1 MKLED
6 YFKKTLEDLFLNTKF
21 TNNKEQYQTIL
32 DDYCQGVAKVLGY
45 DVNNNVERIIIV
57 IFEFDDIVFK
67 YEMIVNESI
76 SFKKIIEI
84 RYVEEK
90 E

>member
-1 MKLED
+1 MKLQD

-21 TNNKEQYQTIL
+21 ALNKEQYQTIL
-32 DDYCQGVAKVLGY
+32 NDYCQGVAKVQKY
-45 DVNNNVERIIIV
+45 NNENNNECIII
-57 IFEFDDIVFK
+57 IFEFEDIVFK
-67 YEMIVNESI
+67 YEMIVGESI

-84 RYVEEK
+84 NYIEEK